1 MWAMAASSQVP
12 DVDAA
17 INRMGNTEQRPCRTG
32 WGSWCLRRVAQG
44 AWSSWGPRAG
54 VSDLRPQLL
63 QLRGLPF
70 GVAQFHEQWLLSPS
84 FVALPLNLPCLIMV
98 NVTGILANSHTTS
111 HTARP
116 VTPNRP
122 SHFIHHVGGVPTA
135 SSKPHVEA
143 ISWDVGTLALEP
155 GLWLPGP
162 ALKQTQR
169 LLCSFGHCSLD

>member
-1 MWAMAASSQVP
+1 MSEAETGVSWPKSGGPQCGRRQLPARP

-17 INRMGNTEQRPCRTG
+17 VNRSGKHRAATLQNRLGELLFEAR
-32 WGSWCLRRVAQG
+32 GSGSR
-44 AWSSWGPRAG
+44 SSWGPRAG

-63 QLRGLPF
+63 QLRGLPC
-70 GVAQFHEQWLLSPS
+70 GVAQFHGQWLLSPS

-98 NVTGILANSHTTS
+98 SVTGTLANSHTAS

-135 SSKPHVEA
+135 STKPRVQA
-143 ISWDVGTLALEP
+143 ISWDVGT
-155 GLWLPGP
+155 
-162 ALKQTQR
+162 
-169 LLCSFGHCSLD
+169 